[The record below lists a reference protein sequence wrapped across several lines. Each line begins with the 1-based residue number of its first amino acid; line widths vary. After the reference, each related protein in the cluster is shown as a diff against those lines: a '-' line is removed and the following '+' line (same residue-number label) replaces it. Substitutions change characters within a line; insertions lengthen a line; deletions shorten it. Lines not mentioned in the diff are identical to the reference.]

1 MGITSFYFL
10 CFFAAILIVYYSV
23 PARLQWGL
31 LLICSVAYY
40 LLAGNGML
48 ILYPIVSV
56 TACYGGIRLLSL
68 FPAEATS
75 RRRGILAVTI
85 LVNIGILVILKY
97 VNFGIYTIDGIARL
111 FGSSRTLIESV
122 DFLIPLGVSFYTFSL
137 LGYVVDVYYG
147 IARPQENYLK
157 LMLYGLY
164 FPVVISGPILK
175 YREHGEQFF
184 EPHRFDYRK
193 VTRGLQRMLWGFFKK
208 LVIAERLG
216 TLVDTVYGGY
226 ASYPGAYIWFATVCY
241 AFQLYT
247 DFSGCMDIV
256 LGLSESLGILL
267 PENFQTPFFSRSV
280 AEYWRRWHITLGVW
294 MKEYVFYPLLRS
306 PFFTKLNKNWRKKFG
321 KKRGKQYATF
331 LAMFLLWLTVGIWHG
346 GDWKFVIGSGL
357 LHWAY
362 IVAEELLAPPCGRLL
377 QKLHMDAD
385 GRIVNFFRMLRTFL
399 LVCVGDLFFRAATVG
414 DAFAMLGR
422 AVSVWNPAVLWNGAL
437 FDLGL
442 EWTEMG
448 IVLFALLLL
457 LGVSLLQQK
466 GSVRERIGGYALPVR
481 WTIWYALLFAVILFG
496 CYGPGYSAGEFIY
509 QGF

>member
-1 MGITSFYFL
+1 
-10 CFFAAILIVYYSV
+10 
-23 PARLQWGL
+23 
-31 LLICSVAYY
+31 
-40 LLAGNGML
+40 
-48 ILYPIVSV
+48 
-56 TACYGGIRLLSL
+56 
-68 FPAEATS
+68 
-75 RRRGILAVTI
+75 
-85 LVNIGILVILKY
+85 
-97 VNFGIYTIDGIARL
+97 
-111 FGSSRTLIESV
+111 
-122 DFLIPLGVSFYTFSL
+122 
-137 LGYVVDVYYG
+137 
-147 IARPQENYLK
+147 
-157 LMLYGLY
+157 
-164 FPVVISGPILK
+164 
-175 YREHGEQFF
+175 
-184 EPHRFDYRK
+184 
-193 VTRGLQRMLWGFFKK
+193 
-208 LVIAERLG
+208 
-216 TLVDTVYGGY
+216 
-226 ASYPGAYIWFATVCY
+226 
-241 AFQLYT
+241 
-247 DFSGCMDIV
+247 
-256 LGLSESLGILL
+256 
-267 PENFQTPFFSRSV
+267 
-280 AEYWRRWHITLGVW
+280 

-306 PFFTKLNKNWRKKFG
+306 PFFTKLNKNWRQKFG

-385 GRIVNFFRMLRTFL
+385 GRTVNFFRMLRTFL

-481 WTIWYALLFAVILFG
+481 WAIWYALLFAIILFG